1 MDPRILEVHLTTRGI
16 SFCAKKE
23 FYSSELTHE
32 EYLISLLQKFF
43 PRFQDLTTDFLT
55 SLPAEIRVLYL
66 SFLNK
71 MIFHR
76 LEVLKSVGRRIL
88 SDAEFAIFY
97 GMCDAVSNA
106 KRNASQN
113 SLKLGYNDLQ
123 VELAA
128 LVQAFQTLSGL
139 MYPEHR

>member
-1 MDPRILEVHLTTRGI
+1 MDPRLLEKYLTAREI
-16 SFCAKKE
+16 AFCPEKE
-23 FYSSELTHE
+23 FYSSELTYE

-43 PRFQDLTTDFLT
+43 PRFQNLTTDLLT
-55 SLPAEIRVLYL
+55 ALPAEICGLYL
-66 SFLNK
+66 NFLNK
-71 MIFHR
+71 MIIHR
-76 LEVLKSVGRRIL
+76 LEVLQSVGRSIL
-88 SDAEFAIFY
+88 SDAEFAMFY

-128 LVQAFQTLSGL
+128 LAQAVQTLSEL
-139 MYPEHR
+139 MFPEHR